1 MILEYNVVILVW
13 AYLNNDD
20 RMIKDQIAPI
30 RPYVLILE

>member
-13 AYLNNDD
+13 ACLNND